1 MHSERDLLAW
11 ISQSCS
17 SEVAVHDAHDWY
29 LIQLPRIVY
38 LKNLPENSV
47 LLDVGAGDGSLIL
60 FRDWLAFSRL
70 DLVFVGLSMEPGL
83 HTERYDEFHTCD
95 LDKEKPILRKS
106 PTAIIACQLV
116 EHVKDYRELLKWFFE
131 LLPSGGTVFIDWPS
145 PHTVDLPSR
154 KVFESKGYDITT
166 LNFFD
171 DRTHTNAISIEEI
184 VSSAKELGFLIV
196 NQGMVDMPYLASRL
210 RDEGRMKNDGYLLS
224 MAMWLRTN
232 FVSYCT
238 LRKV

>member
-11 ISQSCS
+11 ISQSGS
-17 SEVAVHDAHDWY
+17 SEVTLHDAHDWY

-70 DLVFVGLSMEPGL
+70 DLVFVGLSMGPGL
-83 HTERYDEFHTCD
+83 HTERYEEFHICD

-106 PTAIIACQLV
+106 PTAVIACQLV

-145 PHTVDLPSR
+145 PHTIDLPSR

-171 DRTHTNAISIEEI
+171 DRTHKNAISIEEI
-184 VSSAKELGFLIV
+184 VSSAKELGFLTI

-210 RDEGRMKNDGYLLS
+210 RDEGRMKNDVYLLS

-238 LRKV
+238 LRKP